1 MSWQLQ
7 DAKNRFSQLVK
18 LAESKGP
25 QIITVR
31 GQESVVVISVKEYKK
46 LITKKGSLVDFMQN
60 SPMSDVDLDLE
71 RSKSKGRNVSL

>member
-46 LITKKGSLVDFMQN
+46 LITKKGSLVDFMRN